1 MSDWSASGISDYS
14 HNDMPWKA
22 SKEGE
27 IIDYELAFY
36 RTPPFSVRNYGNEIE
51 EP

>member
-1 MSDWSASGISDYS
+1 MSDWSASGISNYS

-27 IIDYELAFY
+27 EISYELAFY
-36 RTPPFSVRNYGNEIE
+36 RRPPYSVRAYKEDDE
-51 EP
+51 